1 MLAKVGRDATVQS
14 LRQWVPYYISFVAM
28 TGGFCLLSAYFF
40 FVPDDLVGLVAF
52 ALIAA
57 GAELMSV
64 ELFLSSRQSRVSV
77 SGIVAL
83 AGIVSFGPMAGALI
97 HLATGIADTVHGLFD
112 QDQHIENRAGWFQ
125 KFVFNTGMWVIGST
139 GAGVLYV
146 QLGGSVGTV
155 HWATSLIPLIL
166 SAAADIG
173 INLLILIGV
182 ISLQS
187 GRRPLQIWQ
196 QDFQWTVP
204 VTLAGSVVGGGILA
218 LAYDTFGIG
227 GLLLTFLPVGATGYA
242 FRLYADNIRQY
253 VTELETANQ
262 DLDKVNRDLLKT
274 LGSIIDADDKYT
286 YGHSN
291 QVTAYAQAIG
301 QRMGLPQDQLEI
313 LTRGGLV
320 HDLGKVGVP
329 DTIVSK
335 PDRLTDEEFALMK
348 RHTVIGA
355 EIVSQMQGLQELT
368 PLVRHHHER
377 WDGRGYPDGLKGEEI
392 PLLARVL
399 CVADSVEAMLSDRP
413 YRAALSLEEVVAEVN
428 RCAGVQFDP
437 EIAAYFVALAKEEG
451 EQIFTNNA
459 GSVTNALTTSGI
471 SETLANRVYAKRSH
485 TLETPQIA
493 VTNNV

>member
-1 MLAKVGRDATVQS
+1 MTFGVYG
-14 LRQWVPYYISFVAM
+14 FV
-28 TGGFCLLSAYFF
+28 
-40 FVPDDLVGLVAF
+40 
-52 ALIAA
+52 
-57 GAELMSV
+57 
-64 ELFLSSRQSRVSV
+64 
-77 SGIVAL
+77 
-83 AGIVSFGPMAGALI
+83 AGIVKLDD
-97 HLATGIADTVHGLFD
+97 LGL
-112 QDQHIENRAGWFQ
+112 H
-125 KFVFNTGMWVIGST
+125 
-139 GAGVLYV
+139 
-146 QLGGSVGTV
+146 
-155 HWATSLIPLIL
+155 L
-166 SAAADIG
+166 SARPGQDVWAQTRRSLGSGLVHAAPW
-173 INLLILIGV
+173 LMKV
-182 ISLQS
+182 
-187 GRRPLQIWQ
+187 
-196 QDFQWTVP
+196 
-204 VTLAGSVVGGGILA
+204 LAVLGTAAMFLVGGGILA
-218 LAYDTFGIG
+218 LAYGTFGIG

-253 VTELETANQ
+253 VAELETANQ

-413 YRAALSLEEVVAEVN
+413 YRAALSLEEVMAEVN

-437 EIAAYFVALAKEEG
+437 QIAAYFLALAKEEG

-459 GSVTNALTTSGI
+459 GSPRQAAQHGPLLHHWIHCHRGND
-471 SETLANRVYAKRSH
+471 
-485 TLETPQIA
+485 
-493 VTNNV
+493 